1 MFDYYW
7 IVGADE
13 TKVWSSKRV
22 GYFPIDDAEY
32 VNWLNDSNRLDP
44 LTDAPVPNTPTRIS
58 NEQGLTDVLE
68 KYGLQG
74 PIVKPVHVKR
84 EAKRRKM
91 AAIGQTNEEEFN
103 LDYMKALAEG
113 TSLTNKVTSG
123 ATLTATEQARKTQ
136 LEQFDALFASIDAK
150 MDALLAMSPIPQNYK
165 DDIHWQ

>member
-1 MFDYYW
+1 MFDDHYW
-7 IVGADE
+7 VVGGDE
-13 TKVWSSKRV
+13 TKVWSSRLGKYV
-22 GYFPIDDAEY
+22 PIDDQEY
-32 VNWLNDSNRLDP
+32 LIWLNNTLEG
-44 LTDAPVPNTPTRIS
+44 AMGEKVPNLPTHIES
-58 NEQGLTDVLE
+58 EESLNFVLE
-68 KYGLQG
+68 RQGLQG

-91 AAIGQTNEEEFN
+91 AAIGQTNEEEFD